1 QPVARC
7 AHGRP
12 PAAALSGTAPLREAI
27 AEALPDRPFTIRL
40 WDGTSL
46 PSTNGC
52 GAPTFT
58 VRSQRALAHALRAP
72 GQLGLGRAYVAGEIE
87 VDDIDLVLDLLDS
100 WKPPALDLRTN
111 ATRAAAAARTTG
123 LTPPPKPP
131 AAELR
136 PVGRRHSRERDLRAV
151 RHHYDVGNEFFSLFL
166 DDSMT
171 YSCAVFSRGAETLEE
186 AQVTKLDLVCRK

>member
-1 QPVARC
+1 M
-7 AHGRP
+7 
-12 PAAALSGTAPLREAI
+12 SGTAPLREAI

-46 PSTNGC
+46 PSTNGG

-100 WKPPALDLRTN
+100 WKPPPLDLRTK
-111 ATRAAAAARTTG
+111 AALAAAAATAGSATCAPSATT
-123 LTPPPKPP
+123 TTS
-131 AAELR
+131 ATSS
-136 PVGRRHSRERDLRAV
+136 SRC
-151 RHHYDVGNEFFSLFL
+151 S
-166 DDSMT
+166 ST
-171 YSCAVFSRGAETLEE
+171 SR
-186 AQVTKLDLVCRK
+186 

>member
-1 QPVARC
+1 
-7 AHGRP
+7 
-12 PAAALSGTAPLREAI
+12 LSGTAPLREAI

-40 WDGTSL
+40 WDGTFL
-46 PSTNGC
+46 PETNG
-52 GAPTFT
+52 GGGGPTFT
-58 VRSQRALAHALRAP
+58 VRSERALAHALRAP

-100 WKPPALDLRTN
+100 WKPPPLDLRTK
-111 ATRAAAAARTTG
+111 ATLAAAASRTTG
-123 LTPPPKPP
+123 LTLPPKPP

-166 DDSMT
+166 DASMT
-171 YSCAVFSRGAETLEE
+171 YSCAVFSRGAQTLEE
-186 AQVTKLDLVCRK
+186 AQRTKLDLVCRKLQLTAG